1 METEYQLPE
10 MEKGG
15 VWIQVGTRPKVYV
28 VHPVH
33 ISRLLA
39 EGGRAVLDPRDPAE
53 LLAKQ
58 REAEARNALRVE
70 QEAPAEQA
78 TIGQAQKIDQLE
90 AEVAELKS
98 NTATLQGALKEAIAQ
113 LQAKSVV
120 EKLQAEEHGQSKQ
133 KK

>member
-1 METEYQLPE
+1 MDTGWDSTPA
-10 MEKGG
+10 
-15 VWIQVGTRPKVYV
+15 YV
-28 VHPVH
+28 THPVH

-98 NTATLQGALKEAIAQ
+98 NTATLQDALKEAIAQ

-120 EKLQAEEHGQSKQ
+120 EKLQADEHGQSKP